1 MATDLGKAYVQIVPS
16 ATGISGGI
24 ANAIQPGAKSAGT
37 QAGTTI
43 GRTMGERISAVGKS
57 FIKTG
62 AIATAISVPVIKGIK
77 DALSAY
83 EVQATAETKLT
94 EIYKSRMGAGKQA
107 AKQTMELASALQKE
121 GIIGDEVALSGAQQL
136 ATYAK
141 YPETVNKLLPSMENL
156 LAQQKGVNAT
166 TDDAV
171 NIGNLMGKV
180 MMGQTGALKR
190 VGISFTEAQE
200 KVLKYGTEEEKA
212 AMLSEVI
219 NQNVGNM
226 NKTLAKTPAG
236 KMQQLQN
243 TLGDIKEQLGA
254 ALAPVLSDLAEKV
267 STKVI
272 PIIERLVKFIL
283 AHPVI
288 AKIALAITGLLAV
301 GGPLLIMLGTIM
313 TILPVLGTAFGTL
326 AGPIGIV
333 IAIITGLI
341 AGGILLVKNWD
352 KIKAAATVLKKWVV
366 QKFTELKTAA
376 LNKVKELKTNV
387 LRLFTSIKT
396 GIVNAFRAVGRTIK
410 TIVSTWFKIVTWP
423 FRQAWDFIRNIA
435 DKIKNAFDFDFHLPH
450 IKLPHFKIYPR
461 GWQLGDLL
469 HGSIPYLGIDWY
481 AKGGIMT
488 KPMVFAGGGD
498 AGPEG
503 IIPLNPFWEKM
514 DSMAD
519 SIVNGVATVAAGSE
533 SGGDIVIPIYLY
545 PSGPKMG
552 EEIVRK
558 YDRYKKVLG

>member
-1 MATDLGKAYVQIVPS
+1 MATNLGKAYVQIVPS

-24 ANAIQPGAKSAGT
+24 ANAIQPGAKAAGT

-94 EIYKSRMGAGKQA
+94 EIYKSRMGVGKQA

-121 GIIGDEVALSGAQQL
+121 GVIGDEVALSGAQQL

-141 YPETVNKLLPSMENL
+141 YPDTVNKLLPSMENL

-226 NKTLAKTPAG
+226 NKTLANTPAG

-313 TILPVLGTAFGTL
+313 TILPVLGTAFGAL

-352 KIKAAATVLKKWVV
+352 KIKAAATALKKWVV

-376 LNKVKELKTNV
+376 LNKVTELKTNV
-387 LRLFTSIKT
+387 LKLFNSIKT

-423 FRQAWDFIRNIA
+423 FRQAWDFISNIA

-488 KPMVFAGGGD
+488 KPMVFAGGGE

-514 DSMAD
+514 DRMAD

-533 SGGDIVIPIYLY
+533 PGGDIVIPIYLY

>member
-24 ANAIQPGAKSAGT
+24 ADSLQPAAKAAGSKAGETISTSMAEKLSKSGEKFKSVGQKMTKYFTAPIVGGFTASTKLASDYNENLNKIDVAFGRNSKSVKDWANSARKEFGLSKVAATDAVSAFGALG
-37 QAGTTI
+37 
-43 GRTMGERISAVGKS
+43 
-57 FIKTG
+57 
-62 AIATAISVPVIKGIK
+62 KGIGLSEAESAK
-77 DALSAY
+77 MSTSLAGLSADLASY
-83 EVQATAETKLT
+83 FNTSNAD
-94 EIYKSRMGAGKQA
+94 A
-107 AKQTMELASALQKE
+107 AKALE
-121 GIIGDEVALSGAQQL
+121 GIF
-136 ATYAK
+136 
-141 YPETVNKLLPSMENL
+141 
-156 LAQQKGVNAT
+156 
-166 TDDAV
+166 
-171 NIGNLMGKV
+171 
-180 MMGQTGALKR
+180 TGESEALKR
-190 VGISFTEAQE
+190 FGVVMLDTNLEKFAADQGLVWKEMSQAEKTTLRYQYVLSKTKDAQGDYSRTSDGTANS
-200 KVLKYGTEEEKA
+200 LKTFKA
-212 AMLSEVI
+212 ACEDLGTAIGTQLLPVLTPIIQKITDWIDKFANLSPATQKVI
-219 NQNVGNM
+219 IVV
-226 NKTLAKTPAG
+226 
-236 KMQQLQN
+236 
-243 TLGDIKEQLGA
+243 A
-254 ALAPVLSDLAEKV
+254 ALVA
-267 STKVI
+267 
-272 PIIERLVKFIL
+272 
-283 AHPVI
+283 
-288 AKIALAITGLLAV
+288 AI
-301 GGPLLIMLGTIM
+301 GPLLIMLGTIM
-313 TILPVLGTAFGTL
+313 TILPVLGTAFGAL

-514 DSMAD
+514 DRMIETIENGAD
-519 SIVNGVATVAAGSE
+519 QSGDVIMNVYGTPGMDVNQLA
-533 SGGDIVIPIYLY
+533 L
-545 PSGPKMG
+545 
-552 EEIVRK
+552 
-558 YDRYKKVLG
+558 KVEQRLVSLQKQRNSVWA

>member
-1 MATDLGKAYVQIVPS
+1 
-16 ATGISGGI
+16 
-24 ANAIQPGAKSAGT
+24 
-37 QAGTTI
+37 
-43 GRTMGERISAVGKS
+43 MGERISAVGKS

-94 EIYKSRMGAGKQA
+94 EIYKSRMGVGKQA

-121 GIIGDEVALSGAQQL
+121 GVIGDEVALSGAQQL

-141 YPETVNKLLPSMENL
+141 YPDTVNKLLPSMENL

-166 TDDAV
+166 TEDAV
-171 NIGNLMGKV
+171 SIGNLMGKV

-226 NKTLAKTPAG
+226 NKTLANTPAG

-313 TILPVLGTAFGTL
+313 TILPVLGTAFGAL

-352 KIKAAATVLKKWVV
+352 KIKAAATALKKWVV

-387 LRLFTSIKT
+387 LRLFTNIKT

-423 FRQAWDFIRNIA
+423 FRQAWDFISNIA

-488 KPMVFAGGGD
+488 KPMVFAGGGE

-519 SIVNGVATVAAGSE
+519 SIVNGVATIAAGSNG
-533 SGGDIVIPIYLY
+533 GGDIIIENYLY
-545 PSGPKMG
+545 KGGPQLG
-552 EEIVRK
+552 ETIVRT

>member
-24 ANAIQPGAKSAGT
+24 ANAIQPGAKAAGT

-121 GIIGDEVALSGAQQL
+121 GVIGDEVALSGAQQL

-141 YPETVNKLLPSMENL
+141 YPDTVNKLLPSMENL

-166 TDDAV
+166 TEDAV

-313 TILPVLGTAFGTL
+313 TILPVLGTAFGAL

-352 KIKAAATVLKKWVV
+352 KIKAAATALKKWVV

-387 LRLFTSIKT
+387 LKLFNSIKT

-423 FRQAWDFIRNIA
+423 FRQAWDFISNIA

-514 DSMAD
+514 DRMIETIENGAD
-519 SIVNGVATVAAGSE
+519 QSGDVIMNVYGTPGMDVNQLALKVEQRLVSLQKQRNAGWA
-533 SGGDIVIPIYLY
+533 
-545 PSGPKMG
+545 
-552 EEIVRK
+552 
-558 YDRYKKVLG
+558 

>member
-24 ANAIQPGAKSAGT
+24 ANAIQPGAKAAGT

-94 EIYKSRMGAGKQA
+94 EIYKSRMGVGKQA

-121 GIIGDEVALSGAQQL
+121 GVIGDEVALSGAQQL

-141 YPETVNKLLPSMENL
+141 YPDTVNKLLPSMENL

-166 TDDAV
+166 TEDAV

-190 VGISFTEAQE
+190 VGISFNEAQE

-226 NKTLAKTPAG
+226 NNTLAKTPAG

-313 TILPVLGTAFGTL
+313 TILPVLGTAFGAL

-387 LRLFTSIKT
+387 LKLFNSIKT

-423 FRQAWDFIRNIA
+423 FRQAWDFISNIA

>member
-24 ANAIQPGAKSAGT
+24 ANAIQPGAKAAGT

-94 EIYKSRMGAGKQA
+94 EIYKSRMGVGKQA

-121 GIIGDEVALSGAQQL
+121 GVIGDEVALSGAQQL

-141 YPETVNKLLPSMENL
+141 YPDTVNKLLPSMENL

-171 NIGNLMGKV
+171 SIGNLMGKV

-226 NKTLAKTPAG
+226 NKTLANTPAG

-313 TILPVLGTAFGTL
+313 TILPVLGTAFGAL

-341 AGGILLVKNWD
+341 AGGVLLVKNWD
-352 KIKAAATVLKKWVV
+352 KIKAAATALKKWVV

-488 KPMVFAGGGD
+488 KPMIFAGGGD

>member
-1 MATDLGKAYVQIVPS
+1 MATDLGKAYVQVVPS

>member
-94 EIYKSRMGAGKQA
+94 EIYKSRMGVGKQA

-121 GIIGDEVALSGAQQL
+121 GVIGDEVALSGAQQL

-141 YPETVNKLLPSMENL
+141 YPDTVNKLLPSMENL

-166 TDDAV
+166 TEDAV

-226 NKTLAKTPAG
+226 NKTLANTPAG

-313 TILPVLGTAFGTL
+313 TILPVLGTAFGAL

-352 KIKAAATVLKKWVV
+352 KIKAAATALKKWVV

-376 LNKVKELKTNV
+376 LNKVKELKTSV

-396 GIVNAFRAVGRTIK
+396 GIVTAFRAVGRTIK

-423 FRQAWDFIRNIA
+423 FRQAWDFISNIA

-519 SIVNGVATVAAGSE
+519 SIVNGVATVAAGSDA
-533 SGGDIVIPIYLY
+533 GGDIVIPIYLY

-552 EEIVRK
+552 EEIVK
-558 YDRYKKVLG
+558 TYDRYKKVLG

>member
-24 ANAIQPGAKSAGT
+24 ANAIQPGAKAAGT

-94 EIYKSRMGAGKQA
+94 EIYKSRMGVGKQA

-121 GIIGDEVALSGAQQL
+121 GVIGDEVALSGAQQL

-141 YPETVNKLLPSMENL
+141 YPDTVNKLLPSMENL

-166 TDDAV
+166 TEDAV

-313 TILPVLGTAFGTL
+313 TILPVLGTAFGAL

-352 KIKAAATVLKKWVV
+352 KIKAAATALKKWVV

-387 LRLFTSIKT
+387 LKLFNSIKT

-423 FRQAWDFIRNIA
+423 FRQAWDFISNIA

-514 DSMAD
+514 DRMIETIENGAD
-519 SIVNGVATVAAGSE
+519 QSGDVIMNVYGTPGMDVNQLA
-533 SGGDIVIPIYLY
+533 L
-545 PSGPKMG
+545 
-552 EEIVRK
+552 
-558 YDRYKKVLG
+558 KVEQRLVSLQKQRNSVWA

>member
-24 ANAIQPGAKSAGT
+24 ANAIQPGAKAAGT

-94 EIYKSRMGAGKQA
+94 EIYKSRMGVGKQA

-121 GIIGDEVALSGAQQL
+121 GVIGDEVALSGAQQL

-313 TILPVLGTAFGTL
+313 TILPVLGTAFGAL

-387 LRLFTSIKT
+387 LQLFTGIKT

-423 FRQAWDFIRNIA
+423 FRQAWDFISNIA

>member
-24 ANAIQPGAKSAGT
+24 ADSLQPAAKAAGSK
-37 QAGTTI
+37 AGETI
-43 GRTMGERISAVGKS
+43 STSMAEKLSKSGEKFKSVGKKMTKYFTAPIVGGFTAS
-57 FIKTG
+57 TKLASDYNENLNKIDVAFGKNSKSVKDWANSARKEFGLSKVAATDAVSAFG
-62 AIATAISVPVIKGIK
+62 ALGKGIGLSEAESAK
-77 DALSAY
+77 MSTSLAGLSADLASY
-83 EVQATAETKLT
+83 FNTSNAD
-94 EIYKSRMGAGKQA
+94 A
-107 AKQTMELASALQKE
+107 AKALE
-121 GIIGDEVALSGAQQL
+121 GIF
-136 ATYAK
+136 
-141 YPETVNKLLPSMENL
+141 
-156 LAQQKGVNAT
+156 
-166 TDDAV
+166 
-171 NIGNLMGKV
+171 
-180 MMGQTGALKR
+180 TGESEALKR
-190 VGISFTEAQE
+190 FGVVMLDTNLEKFAADQGLVWKEMSQAEKTTLRYQYVLSKTKDAQGDYSRTSDGTANS
-200 KVLKYGTEEEKA
+200 LKTFKA
-212 AMLSEVI
+212 ACEDLGTAIGTQLLPVLTPIIQKITDWIDKFANLSPATQKVI
-219 NQNVGNM
+219 IVV
-226 NKTLAKTPAG
+226 
-236 KMQQLQN
+236 
-243 TLGDIKEQLGA
+243 A
-254 ALAPVLSDLAEKV
+254 ALVA
-267 STKVI
+267 
-272 PIIERLVKFIL
+272 
-283 AHPVI
+283 
-288 AKIALAITGLLAV
+288 AI
-301 GGPLLIMLGTIM
+301 GPMLTMLGTIM
-313 TILPVLGTAFGTL
+313 TILPVLGTAFGAL

-352 KIKAAATVLKKWVV
+352 KIKAAATALKKWVV

-387 LRLFTSIKT
+387 LNLFNSIKT

-423 FRQAWDFIRNIA
+423 FRQAWDFISNVA

-519 SIVNGVATVAAGSE
+519 SIVNGVATVAAGSNG
-533 SGGDIVIPIYLY
+533 GGDIIIENYLY
-545 PSGPKMG
+545 KGGPQLG
-552 EEIVRK
+552 ETIVRT

>member
-24 ANAIQPGAKSAGT
+24 ANAIQPGAKAAGT

-94 EIYKSRMGAGKQA
+94 EIYKSRMGVGKQA

-121 GIIGDEVALSGAQQL
+121 GVIGDEVALSGAQQL

-141 YPETVNKLLPSMENL
+141 YPDTVNKLLPSMENL

-226 NKTLAKTPAG
+226 NKTLANTPAG

-313 TILPVLGTAFGTL
+313 TILPVLGTAFGAL

-352 KIKAAATVLKKWVV
+352 KIKAAATALKKWVV

-387 LRLFTSIKT
+387 LKLFNSIKT

-423 FRQAWDFIRNIA
+423 FRQAWDFISNIA

-514 DSMAD
+514 DRMAD
-519 SIVNGVATVAAGSE
+519 SIVNGVATVAAGSNG
-533 SGGDIVIPIYLY
+533 GGDIIIENYLY
-545 PSGPKMG
+545 KGGPQLG
-552 EEIVRK
+552 ETIVRT

>member
-24 ANAIQPGAKSAGT
+24 ANAIQPGAKAAGT

-94 EIYKSRMGAGKQA
+94 EIYKSRMGVGKQA

-121 GIIGDEVALSGAQQL
+121 GVIGDEVALSGAQQL

-141 YPETVNKLLPSMENL
+141 YPDTVNKLLPSMENL

-226 NKTLAKTPAG
+226 NKTLANTPAG

-313 TILPVLGTAFGTL
+313 TILPVLGTAFGAL

-352 KIKAAATVLKKWVV
+352 KIKAAATALKKWVV

-376 LNKVKELKTNV
+376 LNKVKELKTSV

-423 FRQAWDFIRNIA
+423 FRQAWDFISNIA

-488 KPMVFAGGGD
+488 KPMVFAGGGE

-514 DSMAD
+514 DSIAD

-552 EEIVRK
+552 EEIVK
-558 YDRYKKVLG
+558 TYDRYKKVLG

>member
-94 EIYKSRMGAGKQA
+94 EIYKSRMGVGKQA

-121 GIIGDEVALSGAQQL
+121 GVIGDEVALSGAQQL

-166 TDDAV
+166 TEDAV

-226 NKTLAKTPAG
+226 NKTLANTPAG

-313 TILPVLGTAFGTL
+313 TILPVLGTAFGAL

-333 IAIITGLI
+333 IAIIMGLI

-387 LRLFTSIKT
+387 LKLFSSIKT

-423 FRQAWDFIRNIA
+423 FRQAWDFISNIA
-435 DKIKNAFDFDFHLPH
+435 DKIKNAFDFHFHLPH

-488 KPMVFAGGGD
+488 KPMVFAGGGE

-514 DSMAD
+514 DSIAD

>member
-24 ANAIQPGAKSAGT
+24 ANAIQPGAKAAGT

-94 EIYKSRMGAGKQA
+94 EIYKSRMGVGKEA

-121 GIIGDEVALSGAQQL
+121 GVIGDEVALSGAQQL

-190 VGISFTEAQE
+190 VGISFNEAQE

-288 AKIALAITGLLAV
+288 AKIVLAITGLLAV

-313 TILPVLGTAFGTL
+313 TILPVLGTAFGAL

-387 LRLFTSIKT
+387 LKLFNSIKT

-488 KPMVFAGGGD
+488 KPMVFAGGGE

-514 DSMAD
+514 DRMIETIENGAD
-519 SIVNGVATVAAGSE
+519 QSGDVIMNVYGTPGMDVNQLA
-533 SGGDIVIPIYLY
+533 L
-545 PSGPKMG
+545 
-552 EEIVRK
+552 
-558 YDRYKKVLG
+558 KVEQRLVSLQKQRNSVWA

>member
-24 ANAIQPGAKSAGT
+24 ANAIQPGAKAAGT

-94 EIYKSRMGAGKQA
+94 EIYKSRMGVGKQA

-121 GIIGDEVALSGAQQL
+121 GVIGDEVALSGAQQL

-171 NIGNLMGKV
+171 SIGNLMGKV

-226 NKTLAKTPAG
+226 NKTLANTPAG

-313 TILPVLGTAFGTL
+313 TILPVLGTAFGAL

-341 AGGILLVKNWD
+341 AGGTLLVKNWD
-352 KIKAAATVLKKWVV
+352 KIKAAATALKKWVV
-366 QKFTELKTAA
+366 QKFTELETAA

-387 LRLFTSIKT
+387 LKLFSSIKT

-423 FRQAWDFIRNIA
+423 FRQAWDFISNIA

-488 KPMVFAGGGD
+488 KPMVFAGGGE

-514 DSMAD
+514 DSIAD
-519 SIVNGVATVAAGSE
+519 SIVNGVATVAAGSNG
-533 SGGDIVIPIYLY
+533 GGDIIIENYLY
-545 PSGPKMG
+545 KGGPQLG
-552 EEIVRK
+552 ETIVRT